1 MKRIWIAIVKLC
13 GWRFRLPDT
22 DSRPEVMRCVYAAA
36 PHTAVS
42 DFLIG
47 IAYMWSIGTPGHI
60 FIKKEF
66 FRWPLGSLLRHYGCV
81 PIDRGNP
88 KNGIVE
94 QAVQGFREHEN
105 YAVILTPEATRKPVR
120 RWKRGFWEIAT
131 RAGVPIVP
139 VYIDFI
145 RKEIGMFDTMWP
157 TSDSAADMLRLRSLY
172 HKEMAKRPDHFIEI
186 SDLTT
191 TSLDDNK

>member
-1 MKRIWIAIVKLC
+1 MKRIWIALVKLC

-22 DSRPEVMRCVYAAA
+22 ASRPEVMRCVYAAA

-47 IAYMWSIGTPGHI
+47 IAYMWTVGAPGHI

-66 FRWPLGSLLRHYGCV
+66 FHGPLGRLLRRYNCV
-81 PIDRGNP
+81 AIDRGNP

-94 QAVQGFREHEN
+94 KAVQGFSEN
-105 YAVILTPEATRKPVR
+105 SDYAVILTPEATRKPVR
-120 RWKRGFWEIAT
+120 RWKRGFWEIAR

-139 VYIDFI
+139 VYIDFQH
-145 RKEIGMFDTMWP
+145 KEIGLFDTLWP
-157 TSDSAADMLRLRSLY
+157 TDDYTSDVQRLRSLY
-172 HKEMAKRPDHFIEI
+172 HKEMAKRPAQFIEAE
-186 SDLTT
+186 
-191 TSLDDNK
+191 